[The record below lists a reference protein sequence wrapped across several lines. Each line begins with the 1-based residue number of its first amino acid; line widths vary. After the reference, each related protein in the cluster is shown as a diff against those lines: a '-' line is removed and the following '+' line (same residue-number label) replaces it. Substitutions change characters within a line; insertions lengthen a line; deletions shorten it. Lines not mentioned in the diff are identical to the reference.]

1 MTTEY
6 VKKVIAE
13 MKEKLIAAG
22 RPALAD
28 SFEKCYPNTIETTT
42 EINDDGTAFVFTG
55 DIPAMWLR
63 DSSAQV
69 RHYLPITK
77 EDEQRRKIVE

>member
-22 RPALAD
+22 RPNLAD
-28 SFEKCYPNTIETTT
+28 SFEK
-42 EINDDGTAFVFTG
+42 
-55 DIPAMWLR
+55 
-63 DSSAQV
+63 
-69 RHYLPITK
+69 
-77 EDEQRRKIVE
+77 